1 MILPN
6 RRLRCARNFIHI
18 QLFITFILKAVAVFV
33 KDAAL
38 FSSDDTN
45 HCTLSTVRRTAVES
59 CPLASCP
66 SYAKYPI
73 LSYVSACVSCAVG
86 L

>member
-18 QLFITFILKAVAVFV
+18 QLFITFILKAAAVFV

-45 HCTLSTVRRTAVES
+45 HCTLSTVRRTAAEFF
-59 CPLASCP
+59 PLALHP
-66 SYAKYPI
+66 SSAKYPI
-73 LSYVSACVSCAVG
+73 IAVSACASCAVC